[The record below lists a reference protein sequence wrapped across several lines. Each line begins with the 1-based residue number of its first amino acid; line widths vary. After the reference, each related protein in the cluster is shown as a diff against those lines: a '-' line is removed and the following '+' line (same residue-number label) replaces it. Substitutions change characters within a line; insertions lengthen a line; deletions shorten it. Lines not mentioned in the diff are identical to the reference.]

1 MIVYQKDGGEFVLMS
16 NDRRGVMKI
25 PTGDFAGADPIEKQV
40 PDKAGIGYETIDE
53 LKGVVQLDRWDADN
67 ALVLIKT
74 DAGELNCRTVPLP

>member
-1 MIVYQKDGGEFVLMS
+1 
-16 NDRRGVMKI
+16 
-25 PTGDFAGADPIEKQV
+25 GDFAGADPIEKQV